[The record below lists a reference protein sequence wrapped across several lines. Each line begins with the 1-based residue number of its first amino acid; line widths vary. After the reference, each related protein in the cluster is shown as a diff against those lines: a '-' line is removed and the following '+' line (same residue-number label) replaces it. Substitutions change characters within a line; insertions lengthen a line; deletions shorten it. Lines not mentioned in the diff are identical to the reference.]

1 MSKEDWGLWAEEKP
15 EPIVVVTGPEEPI
28 SAEYSVKVNTGG
40 YLTGFGIGMPAG
52 LTSHVI
58 GKTPAIQSF
67 LDSIQAFSRSARV
80 MGKAADLM
88 ITIDSEMDVDHKL
101 LEKLMLRMPKS
112 REPSVKFGGF
122 DSRFFLVDEA
132 SSFED
137 IKPNW
142 AEARGL
148 KSKGFQRKKQNDPKG
163 NPVYGTTWRQ
173 KNERPK

>member
-1 MSKEDWGLWAEEKP
+1 MVDDNWGLWAEEKP

-58 GKTPAIQSF
+58 GKTSAITAF
-67 LDSIQAFSRSARV
+67 LDSIQAFSRPARV

-112 REPSVKFGGF
+112 REPSIKFGGYK
-122 DSRFFLVDEA
+122 SGFFLMDEA
-132 SSFED
+132 SSFEEPKQD
-137 IKPNW
+137 WTKS
-142 AEARGL
+142 RGL
-148 KSKGFQRKKQNDPKG
+148 KGLKQPKKVNNPKG

>member
-1 MSKEDWGLWAEEKP
+1 MVDDNWGLWAEEKP

-28 SAEYSVKVNTGG
+28 SAEYSIKMNSGG
-40 YLTGFGIGMPAG
+40 YLTGFGIGMPPD
-52 LTSHVI
+52 LKSHVI

-67 LDSIQAFSRSARV
+67 LDSIQLFSRPARV

-88 ITIDSEMDVDHKL
+88 ITIDTEMAVDTDM
-101 LEKLMLRMPKS
+101 LEKMMIRMVKP
-112 REPSVKFGGF
+112 REPSPKFGGF

-163 NPVYGTTWRQ
+163 NPVYGTTWRTK
-173 KNERPK
+173 KND